1 MIWLEMSRDEEHG
14 GGHWGFSQC
23 LWSPVLKRNGARWGY
38 WETLAKVQAGDLIL
52 HLRGRGPSAALV
64 GFSTAALEGFV
75 TGEKPPSPEPYD
87 WSTSFYKVLLEDY
100 TAFENPLSLLSI
112 FSLKNDSLTNYYEV
126 NRTKQK
132 RERQKLFY
140 VIQRGRLQCLNGGY
154 LSEVDDDLGEI
165 LIGHSFTTTASDEV
179 PDASASTGENTRQFV
194 ARVGQRKFS
203 ENVRDNYGHK
213 CCFPQCPVN
222 ENQFL
227 VGAHIARWVDVP
239 SLRGKT
245 DNGLCLCLIHDKAF
259 EIGMYTL
266 DASGTVVINPK
277 YQTLDPNSLF
287 QTSIYPFQ
295 GRKAKV
301 GSIPPSATALSHHWE
316 RIQLNPS

>member
-1 MIWLEMSRDEEHG
+1 MIWLEMSRDDEHG

-23 LWSPVLKRNGARWGY
+23 LWSPVLKQNGAKWGY
-38 WETLAKVQAGDLIL
+38 WEALAKVQEGDSVL
-52 HLRGRGPSAALV
+52 HLRGRGPTAELA
-64 GFSTAALEGFV
+64 GFSTAALDGFA
-75 TGEKPPSPEPYD
+75 TSENPPNPGQWG

-100 TAFENPLSLLSI
+100 TPFENPLSLQSI
-112 FSLKNDSLTNYYEV
+112 FSSKNESLTNYYEV
-126 NRTKQK
+126 NRAKGK

-140 VIQRGRLQCLNGGY
+140 VIQRGRLQCLNGAY

-165 LIGHSFTTTASDEV
+165 IIGHSFTTTS
-179 PDASASTGENTRQFV
+179 PDGEQVASTFTSETTRKLV
-194 ARVGQRKFS
+194 ARVGQQKFS
-203 ENVRDNYGHK
+203 ENVRDNYSHR
-213 CCFPQCPVN
+213 CCFPQCQVN
-222 ENQFL
+222 EDQFL

-266 DASGTVVINPK
+266 NASGTVVINPK

-287 QTSIYPFQ
+287 QTSSYPLQ
-295 GRKAKV
+295 GHKAKA
-301 GSIPPSATALSHHWE
+301 GSIPPSATALRHHWE